1 MDFKLTKTQMLQQ
14 ELFRKFAET
23 EIKPIAKDMDEA
35 EDYDRELLQKLQKIG
50 AFGIPYSREYGGQ
63 GADVRHTHC
72 AWKKCPK
79 LMLPQVSHCPYTHL
93 FAALVSM
100 NSVQKNGNRNI

>member
-35 EDYDRELLQKLQKIG
+35 EDYDRELLQKFLT
-50 AFGIPYSREYGGQ
+50 AEN
-63 GADVRHTHC
+63 T
-72 AWKKCPK
+72 
-79 LMLPQVSHCPYTHL
+79 
-93 FAALVSM
+93 AAR
-100 NSVQKNGNRNI
+100 VQTF

>member
-35 EDYDRELLQKLQKIG
+35 EDYDRELLQKLRKSVLLVFLT
-50 AFGIPYSREYGGQ
+50 AEN
-63 GADVRHTHC
+63 T
-72 AWKKCPK
+72 
-79 LMLPQVSHCPYTHL
+79 
-93 FAALVSM
+93 AAR
-100 NSVQKNGNRNI
+100 VQTF